1 MLIHYKGFHTKFDE
15 WINRNNAALRIRPYG
30 PHKVVHRPAV
40 GEAVPSTTQKQWR
53 VPGALVARPSV
64 PGRHN
69 PEIKDKIKIKMP
81 GMAASSSS
89 SLPAI
94 GSNKTNSANGAENED
109 PGAFSDNQLTHEETA
124 ESRTRR
130 ITTLSE
136 QYAQYTRVLAQQGLH
151 IEAVE
156 GDGNCLFRAVAHQ
169 VYGDENLHNL
179 VRQKCLDYME
189 SESDFFSQ
197 FVEGGREMFPFYL
210 RAKRM
215 DACWGDDPEIEVL
228 ICVFTFIIILVVGM
242 HFAFQ
247 IPFLVQYYLKKL
259 YDEQFGVGYSLSIAL
274 HTVPKCCTP

>member
-1 MLIHYKGFHTKFDE
+1 MQVQIHYKGFHTKFDE
-15 WINRNNAALRIRPYG
+15 WINRSNAALRIRPYG

-40 GEAVPSTTQKQWR
+40 GEVMPTMTQKQWR
-53 VPGALVARPSV
+53 VPGALVARTST

-69 PEIKDKIKIKMP
+69 PDIKERMKIKMP
-81 GMAASSSS
+81 GMTASSSS

-94 GSNKTNSANGAENED
+94 AKSKSISEGDAENED
-109 PGAFSDNQLTHEETA
+109 PRAFNDNQLTHEETA

-136 QYAQYTRVLAQQGLH
+136 QYAQYTRVLEQQGLH

-189 SESDFFSQ
+189 SESEFFSQ

-215 DACWGDDPEIEVL
+215 DACWGDDPEIEV
-228 ICVFTFIIILVVGM
+228 
-242 HFAFQ
+242 
-247 IPFLVQYYLKKL
+247 
-259 YDEQFGVGYSLSIAL
+259 
-274 HTVPKCCTP
+274 